1 VSTDDRDPGHGPVD
15 LRASRAK
22 NLLFGVLALGFAG
35 ISLYVTS
42 TNAGAWFGVVFF
54 GLIAVGLFLS
64 VRPDASGM
72 TLTDEGFTLRSLIG
86 ENTTPWSE
94 VAKFDIGRLPGKGA
108 VAGIRYR
115 PDAPERKGRRVAK
128 GMGGGLDGALPENY
142 GLEPQDLV
150 DLMERWRA
158 AHGGRPARS

>member
-1 VSTDDRDPGHGPVD
+1 M
-15 LRASRAK
+15 
-22 NLLFGVLALGFAG
+22 
-35 ISLYVTS
+35 
-42 TNAGAWFGVVFF
+42 VFF

-72 TLTDEGFTLRSLIG
+72 RLTDDGFTIRNLIG
-86 ENTTPWSE
+86 ENTTPWTE

-115 PDAPERKGRRVAK
+115 PDAPERRGRRVAK

-142 GLEPQDLV
+142 GLEPQELV

-158 AHGGRPARS
+158 AHGRPARS